1 MAPLTLTVDALTSVV
16 GKTMT
21 ILIKHAGVAD
31 EIAVAAGAPE
41 GGACSI
47 DAPDAGG
54 VLDGLVT
61 VAKYVC
67 SRSPRAA
74 VLMNSKTPEGE
85 TFVTEWI
92 NRATTEYAAG
102 VTHEAFDA
110 LNEHLL
116 PRSFIASDAALSLA
130 DVLAYASLHAPFIA
144 LGAERHKALV
154 NVMRWM
160 DHVGA
165 VTGGDASGCFGP
177 VPIVHQTFTAH
188 GVEGLPMPDLREIK
202 ERYDAEAAARKKEGG
217 GKEGKEGKPKKEGKL
232 SKDERRGIAPK
243 SKEKKTTMTMSDGR
257 VIARPGGAKKPE
269 EGGEGGG
276 GGGGAAEGG
285 DAKKEK
291 KETKA
296 KAPPEAKP
304 QATKKAIDVSVL
316 DIRVGT
322 IVKAW
327 EHPGADKLWV
337 ESVELGEERPRQIV
351 SGLRAFK
358 TEAQMTGARVLVL
371 CNVKKGPL
379 REELS
384 EGMVMCASNADHTE
398 VDFIVPPE
406 GVPNGEKVAFEG
418 FDGEPVDVLTPKKKM
433 FEQCAEK
440 LSTDADGVAKY
451 DGVPFMTSKGPCV
464 STLKNAAIK

>member
-1 MAPLTLTVDALTSVV
+1 
-16 GKTMT
+16 
-21 ILIKHAGVAD
+21 
-31 EIAVAAGAPE
+31 
-41 GGACSI
+41 
-47 DAPDAGG
+47 
-54 VLDGLVT
+54 
-61 VAKYVC
+61 
-67 SRSPRAA
+67 
-74 VLMNSKTPEGE
+74 
-85 TFVTEWI
+85 
-92 NRATTEYAAG
+92 
-102 VTHEAFDA
+102 
-110 LNEHLL
+110 
-116 PRSFIASDAALSLA
+116 
-130 DVLAYASLHAPFIA
+130 
-144 LGAERHKALV
+144 
-154 NVMRWM
+154 
-160 DHVGA
+160 
-165 VTGGDASGCFGP
+165 
-177 VPIVHQTFTAH
+177 
-188 GVEGLPMPDLREIK
+188 
-202 ERYDAEAAARKKEGG
+202 
-217 GKEGKEGKPKKEGKL
+217 
-232 SKDERRGIAPK
+232 
-243 SKEKKTTMTMSDGR
+243 
-257 VIARPGGAKKPE
+257 
-269 EGGEGGG
+269 
-276 GGGGAAEGG
+276 
-285 DAKKEK
+285 
-291 KETKA
+291 
-296 KAPPEAKP
+296 
-304 QATKKAIDVSVL
+304 KAIDVSVL